1 MNAVALS
8 TLPKYWGSDSLI
20 WRPNR
25 WILQGGGSGD
35 LADEKVYEPRDGVYT
50 PFASGPRVCPAKK
63 FAQVEFVAAIAEL
76 FRENRCAPVLL
87 EGESETEA
95 KKRVLGVIEDSNV
108 VNTLKMLHPEKVRL
122 RWTKVIQA
130 DRIRVD

>member
-25 WILQGGGSGD
+25 WILQSESFGD
-35 LADEKVYEPRDGVYT
+35 LADDKVYEPPDGVYT

-63 FAQVEFVAAIAEL
+63 FAQVEFVATIVEL

-87 EGESETEA
+87 EGESESEA
-95 KKRVLGVIEDSNV
+95 KTRVLSVIEDSNV
-108 VNTLKMLHPEKVRL
+108 VNTLKMLHPERVRL

-130 DRIRVD
+130 DRVRVD